1 MEKTDHNT
9 QVAVLLHPRVAESL
23 SSTQHHTA
31 VLSSLS
37 SQERV
42 TQPPDRT
49 AVMFEEESQEM
60 RGQQDAPVLHNME
73 SPAAAASSGAGGA
86 GAGSLSFTDEAVSIL
101 TSSSLLARSLLGR
114 TTPIKRKE
122 SPTASSIRRKRE
134 FIPVDKKDEGYWDK
148 RRKNNEAAKRS
159 REKRRVN
166 DMVLESRVLAL
177 LEENARLRAELLA
190 LKFRFGLVKDP
201 SNAPIL
207 PLTSAPHHS
216 AQTVTPHYYL
226 HRGDGGLQSSSAPHP
241 SNQQGQLSTR
251 GSRDAGN
258 MSEDSGFS
266 TPGGSSV
273 GSPIFFEDRLSDHG
287 KLSPHR
293 AEELGYDL
301 HHSPTD
307 AHQTTAG
314 KLDQA
319 EAMKN
324 LPHKLRFKMPG
335 SSEGGDAPGD
345 NSSVRRSPALP
356 AAVREGP
363 RETVK
368 GLSGGEAG
376 AGQCAGTWLQQLE
389 GEEGRRGRQ
398 SPQYSAPTGGYS
410 LQSPP
415 TQGQT
420 EVQYQHENTHLKS
433 QLNSLSEEVAQ
444 LKKLFTEQLM
454 AKIN

>member
-1 MEKTDHNT
+1 
-9 QVAVLLHPRVAESL
+9 
-23 SSTQHHTA
+23 
-31 VLSSLS
+31 
-37 SQERV
+37 
-42 TQPPDRT
+42 
-49 AVMFEEESQEM
+49 MFEEESKEM
-60 RGQQDAPVLHNME
+60 RGQQEVAVLHSME
-73 SPAAAASSGAGGA
+73 SPAVVASSGGP
-86 GAGSLSFTDEAVSIL
+86 AGSLSFTDEAVSIL

-114 TTPIKRKE
+114 TSAIKRKE
-122 SPTASSIRRKRE
+122 SPTSSIRRKRE
-134 FIPVDKKDEGYWDK
+134 FIPHDKKDDGYWDK
-148 RRKNNEAAKRS
+148 RKKNNEAAKRS

-201 SNAPIL
+201 SNTQIL
-207 PLTSAPHHS
+207 PLTTAPQHTS
-216 AQTVTPHYYL
+216 QSLTPQYYL
-226 HRGDGGLQSSSAPHP
+226 HRGESSSAAHP
-241 SNQQGQLSTR
+241 NSQPGQLNTR

-301 HHSPTD
+301 HHSPAD
-307 AHQTTAG
+307 VHHAAGLGGG

-324 LPHKLRFKMPG
+324 LPHKLRFKTPG
-335 SSEGGDAPGD
+335 SGDGGDPTGD
-345 NSSVRRSPALP
+345 SSSARRSPVHS
-356 AAVREGP
+356 AAGREGQ

-368 GLSGGEAG
+368 GLSGGEA
-376 AGQCAGTWLQQLE
+376 AGGHCAGSWLQQLE

-398 SPQYSAPTGGYS
+398 SPQYNVSAASYS

-415 TQGQT
+415 TQGQSD
-420 EVQYQHENTHLKS
+420 VQYRHENTYLKS

>member
-1 MEKTDHNT
+1 
-9 QVAVLLHPRVAESL
+9 
-23 SSTQHHTA
+23 
-31 VLSSLS
+31 
-37 SQERV
+37 
-42 TQPPDRT
+42 
-49 AVMFEEESQEM
+49 MFEEESQEM
-60 RGQQDAPVLHNME
+60 RGGQEVAVLHSME
-73 SPAAAASSGAGGA
+73 SPAAGASSAGG
-86 GAGSLSFTDEAVSIL
+86 GGGEEEGGSRSFTDEAVSIL

-114 TTPIKRKE
+114 TSAIKRKE
-122 SPTASSIRRKRE
+122 SPTSSIRRKRE

-201 SNAPIL
+201 SNTQIL
-207 PLTSAPHHS
+207 PLTTAPQHNTQS
-216 AQTVTPHYYL
+216 LTPQYYL
-226 HRGDGGLQSSSAPHP
+226 HRGESSSAAHP
-241 SNQQGQLSTR
+241 NNQPGQQLSTR

-301 HHSPTD
+301 HHSPAD
-307 AHQTTAG
+307 VHHAAGFSGG

-319 EAMKN
+319 EGMKN

-335 SSEGGDAPGD
+335 SSDGGDAAGD
-345 NSSVRRSPALP
+345 RRSPALS
-356 AAVREGP
+356 AAGRESQ
-363 RETVK
+363 RETGK

-376 AGQCAGTWLQQLE
+376 AGHCAGSWLQQLE

-398 SPQYSAPTGGYS
+398 SPQYSVSTASYS

-415 TQGQT
+415 TQAQSD
-420 EVQYQHENTHLKS
+420 VQYQHENTYLKS

-454 AKIN
+454 AKVN

>member
-1 MEKTDHNT
+1 
-9 QVAVLLHPRVAESL
+9 
-23 SSTQHHTA
+23 
-31 VLSSLS
+31 
-37 SQERV
+37 
-42 TQPPDRT
+42 
-49 AVMFEEESQEM
+49 MFEEESQHM
-60 RGQQDAPVLHNME
+60 RGQQEVAVLHTLE
-73 SPAAAASSGAGGA
+73 SPAAVSPGGGGA
-86 GAGSLSFTDEAVSIL
+86 EGGSGPLSFTDEAVSIL

-114 TTPIKRKE
+114 SSAVKRKE
-122 SPTASSIRRKRE
+122 SPSSSIRRKRE
-134 FIPVDKKDEGYWDK
+134 FIPVDKKDDGYWDK

-166 DMVLESRVLAL
+166 DIVLESRVLNL

-201 SNAPIL
+201 SNSPIL
-207 PLTSAPHHS
+207 PLTTAPQHN
-216 AQTVTPHYYL
+216 AQTATPHYYL
-226 HRGDGGLQSSSAPHP
+226 HRGEVGLPSSSASHP
-241 SNQQGQLSTR
+241 NSQTGQLSSR

-293 AEELGYDL
+293 AEEVSYDL
-301 HHSPTD
+301 HHSPADVHHTSGLS
-307 AHQTTAG
+307 AERM
-314 KLDQA
+314 DQA

-335 SSEGGDAPGD
+335 SSDAVDASGD
-345 NSSVRRSPALP
+345 NSSARRSPTLP
-356 AAVREGP
+356 AAGREGQ
-363 RETVK
+363 REVTK
-368 GLSGGEAG
+368 GLTGGEMG
-376 AGQCAGTWLQQLE
+376 AGHYTGSWLHQLE

-398 SPQYSAPTGGYS
+398 SPQYNASAPSYS
-410 LQSPP
+410 LQTPP
-415 TQGQT
+415 TQGPT
-420 EVQYQHENTHLKS
+420 EVQYKHENTHLKT

-454 AKIN
+454 AKVN

>member
-1 MEKTDHNT
+1 
-9 QVAVLLHPRVAESL
+9 
-23 SSTQHHTA
+23 
-31 VLSSLS
+31 
-37 SQERV
+37 
-42 TQPPDRT
+42 
-49 AVMFEEESQEM
+49 MFEEESQQM
-60 RGQQDAPVLHNME
+60 RGQQDVAVLQTLE
-73 SPAAAASSGAGGA
+73 SPAAVSPGAGGGG
-86 GAGSLSFTDEAVSIL
+86 GAGPLSFTDEAVSIL

-114 TTPIKRKE
+114 TSAIKRKE
-122 SPTASSIRRKRE
+122 SPSSSNRRKRE
-134 FIPVDKKDEGYWDK
+134 FIPHDKKDEGYWDK

-159 REKRRVN
+159 REKRRMN

-207 PLTSAPHHS
+207 PLTTAPQHNT
-216 AQTVTPHYYL
+216 QTLTPHYYL
-226 HRGDGGLQSSSAPHP
+226 QSADGGLPSSSASHP
-241 SNQQGQLSTR
+241 NNQTGQLSTQ

-301 HHSPTD
+301 HHSP
-307 AHQTTAG
+307 AELHHTAELTG
-314 KLDQA
+314 GRLDQA

-324 LPHKLRFKMPG
+324 LPHKLRFKTPG
-335 SSEGGDAPGD
+335 SSDGADAAGD
-345 NSSVRRSPALP
+345 NSSARRSPTLSTAG
-356 AAVREGP
+356 REGP
-363 RETVK
+363 REAVK
-368 GLSGGEAG
+368 GLGGGETRAG
-376 AGQCAGTWLQQLE
+376 HCAGPWLQQLE
-389 GEEGRRGRQ
+389 GEESRRGRQ
-398 SPQYSAPTGGYS
+398 SPQYNASAASYS
-410 LQSPP
+410 LQPPP

-420 EVQYQHENTHLKS
+420 EVQYRHENTYLKS
-433 QLNSLSEEVAQ
+433 QLSSLSEEVAQ

-454 AKIN
+454 AKVN

>member
-1 MEKTDHNT
+1 MRTGGDNRSRGGTVHRIWR
-9 QVAVLLHPRVAESL
+9 VLQAP
-23 SSTQHHTA
+23 QHHSAETTA
-31 VLSSLS
+31 H
-37 SQERV
+37 
-42 TQPPDRT
+42 TQPGNTHTSP
-49 AVMFEEESQEM
+49 AGVMFEEESQQI
-60 RGQQDAPVLHNME
+60 RGQQEVAVLQALE
-73 SPAAAASSGAGGA
+73 TPAAAAPSAGT
-86 GAGSLSFTDEAVSIL
+86 GSMSFTDEAVSIL
-101 TSSSLLARSLLGR
+101 TSSSMLARSLLGR
-114 TTPIKRKE
+114 TSAVKRKE
-122 SPTASSIRRKRE
+122 SPSSSIRRKRE

-207 PLTSAPHHS
+207 PLTTAPHHT
-216 AQTVTPHYYL
+216 AQTLTPHYYL
-226 HRGDGGLQSSSAPHP
+226 HRGEGSHPGPSASHP
-241 SNQQGQLSTR
+241 NTQTGQVGTR

-301 HHSPTD
+301 HHSP
-307 AHQTTAG
+307 AEVHHSAGLTAG

-324 LPHKLRFKMPG
+324 LPHKLRFKTPG
-335 SSEGGDAPGD
+335 SGDTADAAGD
-345 NSSVRRSPALP
+345 SGSARRSPMLSTAGREGL
-356 AAVREGP
+356 REGP
-363 RETVK
+363 K

-376 AGQCAGTWLQQLE
+376 AGHCAGSWLQQLE
-389 GEEGRRGRQ
+389 GDDGRRGTQ
-398 SPQYSAPTGGYS
+398 SPQYNAAAA
-410 LQSPP
+410 
-415 TQGQT
+415 QGQT
-420 EVQYQHENTHLKS
+420 EGQYKHENTHLKS

-444 LKKLFTEQLM
+444 LKKLFTEQLL
-454 AKIN
+454 AKVN

>member
-1 MEKTDHNT
+1 
-9 QVAVLLHPRVAESL
+9 
-23 SSTQHHTA
+23 
-31 VLSSLS
+31 
-37 SQERV
+37 
-42 TQPPDRT
+42 
-49 AVMFEEESQEM
+49 MFEEESQQM
-60 RGQQDAPVLHNME
+60 RGQQDVAVYQAME
-73 SPAAAASSGAGGA
+73 SPAAVTPNGG
-86 GAGSLSFTDEAVSIL
+86 GGGGGPLSFTDEAVSIL

-114 TTPIKRKE
+114 TSAIKRKE
-122 SPTASSIRRKRE
+122 SPSSSIRRKRE
-134 FIPVDKKDEGYWDK
+134 FIPVDKKDDGYWDK

-207 PLTSAPHHS
+207 PLTTASHQAS
-216 AQTVTPHYYL
+216 QTLSPHYYL
-226 HRGDGGLQSSSAPHP
+226 HRGDGGLPSSSTSHP
-241 SNQQGQLSTR
+241 NNQTGQLSTR
-251 GSRDAGN
+251 ASRDAGN

-301 HHSPTD
+301 HHSPGD
-307 AHQTTAG
+307 VLHSTTLTAE

-324 LPHKLRFKMPG
+324 LPHKLRFKTPG
-335 SSEGGDAPGD
+335 SGDTGDAAGD
-345 NSSVRRSPALP
+345 NSTARRSPTLSTAG
-356 AAVREGP
+356 REGP
-363 RETVK
+363 REAPK
-368 GLSGGEAG
+368 GLSVGETG
-376 AGQCAGTWLQQLE
+376 AGHCTGSWLQQVE
-389 GEEGRRGRQ
+389 GEERRRGRQ
-398 SPQYSAPTGGYS
+398 SPQYYASAAGCS
-410 LQSPP
+410 LQPP
-415 TQGQT
+415 STQQT
-420 EVQYQHENTHLKS
+420 DYQYKHENVHLKS

-454 AKIN
+454 AKVN

>member
-1 MEKTDHNT
+1 
-9 QVAVLLHPRVAESL
+9 
-23 SSTQHHTA
+23 
-31 VLSSLS
+31 
-37 SQERV
+37 
-42 TQPPDRT
+42 
-49 AVMFEEESQEM
+49 MFDEESQQM
-60 RGQQDAPVLHNME
+60 RGQQEAAVLQALE
-73 SPAAAASSGAGGA
+73 SPAAVTPNGGGSGGGGA
-86 GAGSLSFTDEAVSIL
+86 GAVSFTDEAVSIL

-114 TTPIKRKE
+114 TSAVKRKE
-122 SPTASSIRRKRE
+122 SPSSSVRRKRE

-207 PLTSAPHHS
+207 PLTTAPHHNS
-216 AQTVTPHYYL
+216 QSLTPHYYL
-226 HRGDGGLQSSSAPHP
+226 HRGDGGLPSSSASHP
-241 SNQQGQLSTR
+241 NNQTGQLSTR
-251 GSRDAGN
+251 GSRDAGS

-301 HHSPTD
+301 HHSPAD
-307 AHQTTAG
+307 VHHTTGLAAG

-319 EAMKN
+319 DTMKN

-335 SSEGGDAPGD
+335 SGDTGDAAGD
-345 NSSVRRSPALP
+345 NSGARRSPTLSTA
-356 AAVREGP
+356 GP
-363 RETVK
+363 REAHIK
-368 GLSGGEAG
+368 GLSGGESG
-376 AGQCAGTWLQQLE
+376 SWLQHLE
-389 GEEGRRGRQ
+389 GEDGRRGRQ
-398 SPQYSAPTGGYS
+398 SPQYNASS
-410 LQSPP
+410 LQPPPP

-420 EVQYQHENTHLKS
+420 EVQYKNENTHLKS

-444 LKKLFTEQLM
+444 LKKLFTEQFM
-454 AKIN
+454 AKVN